1 MLIVTMVV
9 MMVDWNEVNA
19 YCYFKYN
26 VSWHTTN
33 DNDDDGRSE
42 ATIIHIMECVSTIM
56 MSRAVGEC
64 GV

>member
-1 MLIVTMVV
+1 MMIMLIVTMMI
-9 MMVDWNEVNA
+9 MMNEVNV
-19 YCYFKYN
+19 YCYVEYN

-33 DNDDDGRSE
+33 DNDDRSE